1 MDRQNTTQIT
11 NGSISSLNNQVIDIQ
26 SIDLCCSKTPFF
38 MIKYSVLVTV
48 SLLILI
54 FCIIQI
60 ILNPADA
67 NTIYFSLIAHILGV
81 FIPSPK
87 K

>member
-1 MDRQNTTQIT
+1 MEIQNPNPPPTA
-11 NGSISSLNNQVIDIQ
+11 IDIQ
-26 SIDLCCSKTPFF
+26 EIDCCSSTPFF
-38 MIKYSVLVTV
+38 FTKYIVLVSV
-48 SLLILI
+48 CLLILVFSI
-54 FCIIQI
+54 VQI
-60 ILNPADA
+60 ILKPADA